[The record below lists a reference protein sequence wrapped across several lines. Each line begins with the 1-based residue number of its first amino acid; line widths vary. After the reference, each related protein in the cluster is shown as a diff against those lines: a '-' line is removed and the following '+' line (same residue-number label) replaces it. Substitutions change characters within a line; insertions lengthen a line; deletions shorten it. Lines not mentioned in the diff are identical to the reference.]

1 MANTYTKTFADA
13 VSLTEAQLNTGYTT
27 VKPSLS
33 NMALATTGSSANQV
47 LKSTGNAVAPEFDD
61 IGDILANGVMTA
73 AGANAVLAD
82 VTSVSSTQ
90 ANLIGNALN
99 SSTAA
104 NNILANVTS
113 VSSTQA
119 NLILANVTSVSSTQA
134 NLIAAAATRATGTTV
149 GIGGVATGAII
160 TLFETSSTSFVDI
173 PNTTVTITTSGRP
186 VRIELTP
193 TIGAESFWTSRSETA
208 GVGPTARIAVLRDTS
223 TLCEILRD
231 QASGAGDFAN
241 TAIPVSTI
249 STIDFPAAGTYTY
262 KIRARV
268 GGTFTMC
275 TLTNCRIVVYE
286 L

>member
-119 NLILANVTSVSSTQA
+119 NLI
-134 NLIAAAATRATGTTV
+134 AAAATRATGTTV

-208 GVGPTARIAVLRDTS
+208 GVGPTTRIAVLRDTS

-231 QASGAGDFAN
+231 QLTGSGDIAN

-262 KIRARV
+262 KLQARV
-268 GGTFTMC
+268 GGSFAMC
-275 TLTNCRIVVYE
+275 TLTNCKIVVFE